1 VVRAFSNT
9 AQEQEHVLENGQ
21 RVTASTYGQLL
32 GVMSAFDF

>member
-21 RVTASTYGQLL
+21 RVTASTGSCI